1 MEIDFLVKIHI
12 HIICTEGRLAQF
24 IKALHLCM
32 FGSVISLLNGR
43 RKIKKLLEI
52 TLVGNF
58 LLKVAWKLLL
68 AEDAEQEEIT

>member
-1 MEIDFLVKIHI
+1 
-12 HIICTEGRLAQF
+12 
-24 IKALHLCM
+24 M